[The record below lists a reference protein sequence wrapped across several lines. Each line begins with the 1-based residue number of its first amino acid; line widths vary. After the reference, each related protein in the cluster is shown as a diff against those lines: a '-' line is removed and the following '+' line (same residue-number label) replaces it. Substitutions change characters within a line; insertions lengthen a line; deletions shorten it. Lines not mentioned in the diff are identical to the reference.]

1 MAPTEK
7 TCFVIA
13 PIGEDDSETRERSNK
28 LLKHVISPVV
38 SDKGYDSIRAD
49 QIAEP
54 GLITSQ
60 IIQHVAEDALVVAD
74 LTERNPNVFYELA
87 IRHALR
93 RPLVQMISRGER
105 IPFDVAGMR
114 TIEVDIQDL
123 DSVDRAKQELADQI
137 DSVEASPGSIDTP
150 IAFAL
155 DLQNLRQSGNPEER
169 SLAELVASVS
179 ELRAGIASIE
189 RRLADPEELLPPR
202 YVESLSN
209 ASRLME
215 RNPRDGGFA
224 RNAIDFA
231 LERIDEAARS
241 DGENRENALSNARA
255 ALREVGEILG

>member
-1 MAPTEK
+1 MPPDEK

-13 PIGEDDSETRERSNK
+13 PIGDDDSETRQRSDK

-38 SDKGYDSIRAD
+38 SDKGYDPIRAD

-60 IIQHVAEDALVVAD
+60 IIQHVAEDALVIAD

-93 RPLVQMISRGER
+93 RPLVQMISHGER

-114 TIEVDIQDL
+114 TIEIDIKDL
-123 DSVDRAKQELADQI
+123 DSVERAKQDLSSQI
-137 DSVEASPGSIDTP
+137 DAVERNPGAIDTP

-169 SLAELVASVS
+169 SLAELVATVS
-179 ELRAGIASIE
+179 ELRSGLASIE
-189 RRLADPEELLPPR
+189 RRLADPEELFPSQYFDLLTR
-202 YVESLSN
+202 
-209 ASRLME
+209 ASRLMDQS
-215 RNPRDGGFA
+215 RRDGGFA
-224 RNAIDFA
+224 RNAVEFA
-231 LERIDEAARS
+231 LERIDEAVNN
-241 DGENRENALSNARA
+241 DGEDRDSALTNAQA
-255 ALREVGEILG
+255 ALREVSDILA